1 MKILK
6 EINEVR
12 KARRESASTLGLV
25 PTMGAL
31 HEGHLTLIKRST
43 ERCAKTMVS
52 IFVNPTQFGP
62 GEDFEKYP
70 RTVEEDLKKCESAGV
85 DYVFLPSVETIYG
98 KTKPLVTLN
107 VDKELTSILCGKTRP
122 IHFNGVVQIVSILF
136 NLAQPDFAF
145 FGEKDFQQ
153 LVVIKKMVED
163 LHFPLEIVP
172 VPTVREESGL
182 AKSSRNRYLSPAEL
196 ELAPNIHKVMCM
208 IQDEARKA
216 LQDGK
221 EISVESA
228 EKKYGDLLLSLIPG
242 AKIDYLEIR
251 NSSDLSR
258 APFINRDSR
267 AFAAVYLGTTRLIDN
282 QFIGG

>member
-6 EINEVR
+6 EIKDVR
-12 KARRESASTLGLV
+12 QARRESASTLGLV

-31 HEGHLTLIKRST
+31 HEGHLTLIKKST
-43 ERCAKTMVS
+43 KRCARTMVS

-70 RTVEEDLKKCESAGV
+70 RTVEEDLAKCEAAGV

-98 KTKPLVTLN
+98 KSKPLVTLN
-107 VDKELTSILCGKTRP
+107 VDKQLTSILCGKTRP

-172 VPTVREESGL
+172 VPTVRETSGL
-182 AKSSRNRYLSPAEL
+182 AKSSRNRYLSAAEL
-196 ELAPNIHKVMCM
+196 ELAPNIHKVMRM
-208 IQDEARKA
+208 LQEEAEKA
-216 LQDGK
+216 LSDGK
-221 EISVESA
+221 EISVESV
-228 EKKYGDLLLSLIPG
+228 EKKYSGLLLSLIPG
-242 AKIDYLEIR
+242 AKIDYFEIR
-251 NSSDLSR
+251 NSSDL
-258 APFINRDSR
+258 AKVPFVNRDSR